1 MAVIAWIGFLV
12 GVALAP
18 LLAWTLKATRWGL
31 MLRLAGESEEAAAAM
46 GYSVARVRLLATTAG
61 GVLFH
66 GETGGDFAAVDAKTG
81 KTLWSF
87 RANDS
92 WRASPMTY
100 MLDGKQYVAAMDS
113 TNLISFALPD

>member
-1 MAVIAWIGFLV
+1 VL
-12 GVALAP
+12 
-18 LLAWTLKATRWGL
+18 
-31 MLRLAGESEEAAAAM
+31 
-46 GYSVARVRLLATTAG
+46 TTAG
-61 GVLFH
+61 GLLFH

-100 MLDGKQYVAAMDS
+100 MLDGKQYVVIPAGGGQTSNKPTGSVFVAY
-113 TNLISFALPD
+113 ALP